1 MDKRSKSLVWK
12 SRMIVVTVVC
22 AALLGWLCHYL
33 WSFDYKVRR
42 LGDGTSFSPLL
53 PVVRV
58 CEGAEF
64 QSRADVCAI
73 LSLANAGD
81 SRLSV
86 VDTVAL
92 EPLYVVRLMYHAP
105 DGTLAPAPMTAGHLA
120 GSRAAALDR
129 GGFDRDK
136 DSVVELV
143 PGAALTR
150 VVPLSFLFDLRRE
163 GKYDLTITYQP
174 KAIEGPSGPLLAEL
188 QAYELPL
195 SASTA
200 FEIPLRK
207 APPPEPAKKA
217 EPPTE
222 KPAPPQAAP

>member
-1 MDKRSKSLVWK
+1 
-12 SRMIVVTVVC
+12 MIVVTVVC
-22 AALLGWLCHYL
+22 VALLGWLFHYL
-33 WSFDYKVRR
+33 WHFEYKVRR

-58 CEGAEF
+58 CEGDEF
-64 QSRADVCAI
+64 QSRAGVCAI

-81 SRLSV
+81 SRLCV

-92 EPLYVVRLMYHAP
+92 EPLYDVRLMYHAP

-129 GGFDRDK
+129 RGFDRDK
-136 DSVVELV
+136 DSLVELV

-174 KAIEGPSGPLLAEL
+174 KAVERPSGPSLAEL
-188 QAYELPL
+188 QACELSL
-195 SASTA
+195 STSTT

-207 APPPEPAKKA
+207 PPPDVPKKA
-217 EPPTE
+217 GAAGASPAE